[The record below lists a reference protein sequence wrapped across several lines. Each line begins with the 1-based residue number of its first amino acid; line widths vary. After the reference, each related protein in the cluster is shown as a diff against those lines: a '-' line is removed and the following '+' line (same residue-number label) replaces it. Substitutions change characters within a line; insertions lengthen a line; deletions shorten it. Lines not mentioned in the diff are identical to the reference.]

1 LLRFIEKSLND
12 DEDQQHFP
20 HRLSDARSPA
30 STATL
35 RIYGENAA
43 AIGVLVLYWYLL
55 FHSFIVGQRTFVA
68 HHDNTN
74 LIAPIFARVAD
85 IRSLGEWPLYI
96 DSCHAGLELH
106 NTAQFSVYYPFY
118 PFHYAAMSTPA
129 AAAEAINR
137 AVLGHIL
144 LGAVNTFV
152 LCSVVGCGPWGG
164 LCGAVVYC
172 SARNTWIY
180 AAWINII
187 APYSWLP
194 LLLAGLVLLHKGR
207 ARWGVVAVITSLAMI
222 ILASP
227 SQPMIH
233 ALLLCGAA
241 TCYWAW
247 VSIRRHCEK
256 SFLAICGLLSAL
268 VAVFLICAP
277 VIVPTGLDMSKMIR
291 WIGSHGSVVGNM
303 KLPFEACVIDQK
315 SPLTLKYVAMGT
327 GGDGLVGSSFI
338 GWATVLMMIA
348 GLALRKPSVSVT
360 AFAVLSLYGLLSS
373 YGTHCGF
380 AYLNYMMPLVNKIR
394 EPSRHLVLF
403 VAGASVLA
411 AIGANTVQKRL
422 PSFAFPIVL
431 GLFLWGAYAQMEP
444 IAALRYS
451 DASRTDYST
460 PVYQSGLQT
469 LSEISEEP
477 GHSLVKCVGTD
488 PHPQC
493 FSMIACYFSGVV
505 AGVDGTY
512 QPQRF
517 STHQRVQRLQ
527 AHRQDLMRLAGVR
540 FVITP
545 GDNAP
550 GENVPGQAGGPPRY
564 KITRLQSVDYPAI
577 WHGVPFGDNP
587 FILNDTNGA
596 ALPEHSGVDV
606 VQSLL
611 DWRRTSQS
619 VTPIKTSHTYRK
631 YIVRT
636 DSPSLFA
643 ADTFYSPHWR
653 YRVDGE
659 WMPSSQ
665 INVVR
670 QSVALPAG
678 EHRVEMYYRPKG
690 LTFFYVVSLCGLALC
705 AASITKWDV
714 IQGRFAAIFQ
724 ALLNSFSTIRT
735 ADDRSTPLPAA
746 STVVATSQDHAT
758 AALNDWWSGTRNT
771 ELWLTLAWY
780 EIVLRYRRSMLGPL
794 WLTFSMGLLLL
805 GMGPLY
811 ATLFN
816 IPQPK
821 FFPHLTLGIVFW
833 TFLSTS
839 VIDGCNVFITSSRYL
854 KSAAYPLSV
863 FVWRNLTRSL
873 IHLAHHMI
881 LFIPVA
887 WWYGIQITPRLTL
900 FVPGL
905 LVALLNLH
913 ALTITLGL
921 LCARYRDVGQI
932 VASLLQLLM
941 FLTPVFW
948 FPESL
953 PGRAHFILYNPL
965 AQLIDIL
972 RLPFLGAA
980 PASGTWW
987 FLLYFTAVNVTV
999 AALLYVAKRRRLIY
1013 WI

>member
-1 LLRFIEKSLND
+1 M
-12 DEDQQHFP
+12 
-20 HRLSDARSPA
+20 
-30 STATL
+30 
-35 RIYGENAA
+35 YGENAA
-43 AIGVLVLYWYLL
+43 ALGVLVLYWYLL

-74 LIAPIFARVAD
+74 LIAPIFSRIAD
-85 IRSLGEWPLYI
+85 ILSLGDWPLYI

-129 AAAEAINR
+129 AAAESINW

-144 LGAVNTFV
+144 LGAVNTFI
-152 LCSVVGCGPWGG
+152 LCRVVGCGPWGS

-180 AAWINII
+180 AAWIIKI

-194 LLLAGLVLLHKGR
+194 LLLAGIVLLHKGR
-207 ARWGVVAVITSLAMI
+207 TRSGFATVVVSLAMI

-233 ALLLCGAA
+233 ALLICGAA
-241 TCYWAW
+241 TCYWMWLLA
-247 VSIRRHCEK
+247 RRHSRT
-256 SFLAICGLLSAL
+256 SFLALCGLLSAL
-268 VAVFLICAP
+268 AAVFLICAP

-291 WIGSHGSVVGNM
+291 WIGSHGSVIGNV

-315 SPLTLKYVAMGT
+315 SPLALQYVVTGT
-327 GGDGLVGSSFI
+327 SGDGLVGSSFI
-338 GWATVLMMIA
+338 GWAGALVMMA
-348 GLALRKPSVSVT
+348 GLILRKPCPAVV
-360 AFAVLSLYGLLSS
+360 AFAVLATYGLLSS
-373 YGTHCGF
+373 YGTHCGL
-380 AYLNYMMPLVNKIR
+380 AYVNYMIPLVNKIR
-394 EPSRHLVLF
+394 EPSHHLVLF
-403 VAGASVLA
+403 VTGAAVLA
-411 AIGANTVQKRL
+411 AFGATAIHERL
-422 PSFAFPIVL
+422 PSSIFPVVAC
-431 GLFLWGAYAQMEP
+431 LFLWGTYAQMEP
-444 IAALRYS
+444 IASQRYLQPTQTEYCTTAYHSGIQALA
-451 DASRTDYST
+451 D
-460 PVYQSGLQT
+460 
-469 LSEISEEP
+469 ISKEP
-477 GHSLVKCVGTD
+477 GHSLVKCVNTD
-488 PHPQC
+488 PNYQV
-493 FSMIACYFSGVV
+493 FSMITCYLSGVV
-505 AGVDGTY
+505 AAVDGTY
-512 QPQRF
+512 HPQRY
-517 STHQRVQRLQ
+517 STFQRAQCLQ
-527 AHRQDLMRLAGVR
+527 AHRPDLMRLAGVR
-540 FVITP
+540 FVI
-545 GDNAP
+545 NAADDGP
-550 GENVPGQAGGPPRY
+550 SNTLQGPPAPPPHY
-564 KITRLQSVDYPAI
+564 KITRLESVEYPAL
-577 WHGVPFGDNP
+577 WHDVPFGSNP
-587 FILNDTNGA
+587 FILNNTTGA
-596 ALPEHSGVDV
+596 ALPERSGSDAVR
-606 VQSLL
+606 SLL
-611 DWRRTSQS
+611 DWKRSTES
-619 VTPIKTSHTYRK
+619 VTALKTSHSYRK
-631 YIVRT
+631 YIVRA
-636 DSPSLFA
+636 DGPSLFA
-643 ADTFYSPHWR
+643 ADNFYSPHWR
-653 YRVDGE
+653 YRVDGN
-659 WMPSSQ
+659 WVPNSQ

-670 QSVALPAG
+670 QSIALSAG
-678 EHRVEMYYRPKG
+678 EHHVEMYYRPKG
-690 LTFFYVVSLCGLALC
+690 LAFLYAISLCGLALC
-705 AASITKWDV
+705 VASITKWDH
-714 IQGRFAAIFQ
+714 IQNRFT
-724 ALLNSFSTIRT
+724 ALFHALPHASFTNRT
-735 ADDRSTPLPAA
+735 ASVRVTQPNAPA
-746 STVVATSQDHAT
+746 TVVSTSQDHAT

-794 WLTFSMGLLLL
+794 WLTLSMGLLLL

-821 FFPHLTLGIVFW
+821 FFPHLTLGIIFW

-839 VIDGCNVFITSSRYL
+839 LIDGCNVFITSSRYL

-863 FVWRNLTRSL
+863 FVWRNLSRSL

-887 WWYGIQITPRLTL
+887 WWYSIPITPRLA
-900 FVPGL
+900 FIVPGL
-905 LVALLNLH
+905 VVALINLH

-972 RLPFLGAA
+972 RLPFLGAS

-987 FLLYFTAVNVTV
+987 FLLYFTACNVAI